1 MRAVESIVKITNTE
15 KFTKRLSEKEK
26 AAVEK
31 AMEELAYEA
40 IKEIRQQMIKEKAVA
55 SGQTYTNY
63 QIIKQP
69 TRFAGVYSI
78 TIGSTTTN
86 MRGKP
91 YARYGIEIGRGAGKR
106 PPVEAIKKWIEDKNI
121 RPKDSSVSA
130 RSLPFVISRAIGEEG
145 TKGNAHHVV
154 RKALNN
160 LRRRKR
166 AQKILYRTMQSEFR
180 KGYK

>member
-31 AMEELAYEA
+31 AMEEFAYEA
-40 IKEIRQQMIKEKAVA
+40 IKEIRRQMIEAKAVA
-55 SGQTYTNY
+55 SGQTYANY

-69 TRFAGVYSI
+69 TRFAGMYSI
-78 TIGSTTTN
+78 TIGSTTKN

-91 YARYGIEIGRGAGKR
+91 YARYGIEIGRASGKR
-106 PPVEAIKKWIEDKNI
+106 PPIEAVKQWIEDKNI
-121 RPKDSSVSA
+121 QPEGNVTS

-145 TKGNAHHVV
+145 TKKNAHHVV